1 MKFAKLWFYLT
12 SVSTSVWIMWWQFRK
27 PCFCDIIHSDSG
39 LHCETLSIVLP
50 GVYPQWKRWSNGGGS
65 IMQKKRTLMR
75 EKKKKRWIGRD
86 KKRNLDKGTAENAVP
101 SLIWVSRFKT
111 DNISSRSVSNNTRL
125 LINITVPFFFLFL
138 SQHWDQIF
146 YRVSTGVLTTA
157 FVLDSNQAAGSNSV
171 CAANNTTWKH

>member
-1 MKFAKLWFYLT
+1 
-12 SVSTSVWIMWWQFRK
+12 MWWQFSKLHLSTK
-27 PCFCDIIHSDSG
+27 PCFPDIIHSDSG

-75 EKKKKRWIGRD
+75 AKKRWIWRD
-86 KKRNLDKGTAENAVP
+86 KKRKLDKSTAENAVP

-111 DNISSRSVSNNTRL
+111 DNISSRSVSNNTHL
-125 LINITVPFFFLFL
+125 LINITVQFFNYSYHSTETRLSIEFQLEFLRL
-138 SQHWDQIF
+138 
-146 YRVSTGVLTTA
+146 LL
-157 FVLDSNQAAGSNSV
+157 VLDSNQAAGSNSV